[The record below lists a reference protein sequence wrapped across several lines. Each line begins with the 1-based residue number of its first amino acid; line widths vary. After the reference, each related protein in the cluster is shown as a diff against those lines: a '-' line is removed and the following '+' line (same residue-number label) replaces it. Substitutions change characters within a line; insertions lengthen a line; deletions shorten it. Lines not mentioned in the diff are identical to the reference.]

1 MLRAIEMRTEAH
13 TLIGHFS
20 QIGKAEDLIAA
31 GIRED
36 DVRPGHKSMKPAK
49 LVHQFVPGTKIEM
62 ISIGE
67 DDSCAELFEN
77 FLGEALDGR
86 LRAHG
91 HEEGSFDRAMRRGQA
106 AAARARRV
114 GLRHIKR
121 KRHSWSV
128 SGENPCNG
136 STQQGEKQVGA
147 YNYAGGF

>member
-1 MLRAIEMRTEAH
+1 MGTEAH

-36 DVRPGHKSMKPAK
+36 GVRPGHKSMKPAK
-49 LVHQFVPGTKIEM
+49 LADQLVARAQIKM
-62 ISIGE
+62 IGVGE
-67 DDSCAELFEN
+67 DDFCAELFEN

-91 HEEGSFDRAMRRGQA
+91 HEHRRLDRAKWRRQA
-106 AAARARRV
+106 PAARARRV
-114 GLRHIKR
+114 GLHYFKG
-121 KRHSWSV
+121 KLHSWSV

-136 STQQGEKQVGA
+136 GTQQGEKQVHA
-147 YNYAGGF
+147 YNYAGRF